1 MEGRRKK
8 SYINNNNNN
17 NIQFGKEKSWGV
29 KIEENVDN
37 GKVVVIFKKIGE
49 IKEKP
54 HILYPCSRRVSV
66 MAIFD
71 P

>member
-1 MEGRRKK
+1 M
-8 SYINNNNNN
+8 
-17 NIQFGKEKSWGV
+17 Q
-29 KIEENVDN
+29 IEESVDN
-37 GKVVVIFKKIGE
+37 GKVVVIFKEIGE

-54 HILYPCSRRVSV
+54 HILNPYSRRVSL

>member
-1 MEGRRKK
+1 MERRRKK
-8 SYINNNNNN
+8 IYNNNNN

-29 KIEENVDN
+29 QIEESVDN
-37 GKVVVIFKKIGE
+37 GKVVAIFKEIGE

-54 HILYPCSRRVSV
+54 HILNPCSRRVSL
-66 MAIFD
+66 MTIFD

>member
-37 GKVVVIFKKIGE
+37 GAKW
-49 IKEKP
+49 
-54 HILYPCSRRVSV
+54 L
-66 MAIFD
+66 
-71 P
+71 